1 MKRITVKD
9 LKEKI
14 AKLPDDTLVVLQ
26 SDSEGNSESTCLDMW
41 VDKVGYEQK
50 IAPDFTYVGGQETIG
65 IDQTQDKGRYMLV
78 LQPSL

>member
-26 SDSEGNSESTCLDMW
+26 SDSEGNSESTCLDIW
-41 VDKVGYEQK
+41 VDKVGHAQQ
-50 IAPDFTYVGGQETIG
+50 IAPDFVYVGGQDTVG

>member
-26 SDSEGNSESTCLDMW
+26 SDSEGNSESTCLDLW
-41 VDKVGYEQK
+41 VDKVGYAQQ
-50 IAPDFTYVGGQETIG
+50 IAPDFVYVGGQDTVG